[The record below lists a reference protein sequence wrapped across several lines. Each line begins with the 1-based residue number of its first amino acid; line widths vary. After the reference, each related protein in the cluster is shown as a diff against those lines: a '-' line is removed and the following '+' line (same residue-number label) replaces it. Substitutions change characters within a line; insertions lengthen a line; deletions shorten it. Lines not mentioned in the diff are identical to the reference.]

1 MISRFLKKN
10 IFLWFGHWISAA
22 RQIGTAIQE
31 LNAVVQQN
39 ASAEE
44 LSSQAN
50 WLQQT
55 VAFFKVKGDG
65 RLALP
70 RDESAGHPS
79 EAAGDRSLR
88 ER

>member
-1 MISRFLKKN
+1 M
-10 IFLWFGHWISAA
+10 WFGHWISAA

-39 ASAEE
+39 ASGEE

-55 VAFFKVKGDG
+55 VAFFKVRANGG
-65 RLALP
+65 SALT
-70 RDESAGHPS
+70 RAARAGQPIDVARPASSSVRTDPS
-79 EAAGDRSLR
+79 LLPSR
-88 ER
+88 